1 MAAISSTLNGFLQ
14 IKNLETR
21 AQDVRSLIPSLRNM
35 LQPINRLPPKILLR
49 IPQCFLHM
57 GVAVDTR
64 PIVPLT
70 HVCRYW
76 RDSISSDPANW
87 VLISNLSEGL
97 TALTLERTANAVP
110 LQVYLVT
117 RDDPASRC
125 VPVPYIQNMDTLQV
139 VGEAT
144 VEKLRQALPGYL
156 LSTPN
161 LRSLKV
167 TSGRT
172 IWGQS
177 VDPFESLTLGLR
189 CLALSDIPLY
199 PSTLRLRSLTEFNQ
213 KTIGSTSTWNPFGF
227 FGGESLA

>member
-1 MAAISSTLNGFLQ
+1 M
-14 IKNLETR
+14 
-21 AQDVRSLIPSLRNM
+21 
-35 LQPINRLPPKILLR
+35 
-49 IPQCFLHM
+49 
-57 GVAVDTR
+57 
-64 PIVPLT
+64 
-70 HVCRYW
+70 
-76 RDSISSDPANW
+76 
-87 VLISNLSEGL
+87 
-97 TALTLERTANAVP
+97 ALTLERTANAVP
-110 LQVYLVT
+110 LQVHLVT

-172 IWGQS
+172 VWGQS

-213 KTIGSTSTWNPFGF
+213 ETIGSTST
-227 FGGESLA
+227 